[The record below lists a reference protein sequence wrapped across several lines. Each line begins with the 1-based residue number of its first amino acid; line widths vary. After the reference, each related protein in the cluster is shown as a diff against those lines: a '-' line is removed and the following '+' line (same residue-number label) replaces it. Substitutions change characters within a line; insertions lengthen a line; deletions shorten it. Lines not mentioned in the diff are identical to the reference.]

1 MNRLLPAL
9 TLIAG
14 LIGFAPVSLAQ
25 DAANGKNEFEKNC
38 AACHQVTGKGIK
50 GAFPALAGSA
60 LAQGPETGVIE
71 VVLKGRG
78 GMPSFAP
85 ALDDATLGD
94 ILTYVRQAWG
104 NHAGPIAAAELSKI
118 RGTLEV
124 DEATL
129 KGN

>member
-1 MNRLLPAL
+1 MSRLFHVLF
-9 TLIAG
+9 LIVCVFGSAQ
-14 LIGFAPVSLAQ
+14 VSFAQ
-25 DAANGKNEFEKNC
+25 DAALGKIEFEKNC

-50 GAFPALAGSA
+50 GAFPALAGSV

-85 ALDDATLGD
+85 ALDDTTLAD

-104 NHAGPIAAAELSKI
+104 NHAGPVAAAESSKI

-124 DEATL
+124 DDPTL

>member
-1 MNRLLPAL
+1 MSRLFFAL
-9 TLIAG
+9 SLIAAVF
-14 LIGFAPVSLAQ
+14 GFASASFAQ
-25 DAANGKNEFEKNC
+25 DAAVGKTEFEKNC

-50 GAFPALAGSA
+50 GAFPALAGSV
-60 LAQGPETGVIE
+60 LAQGPDNGVIE

-85 ALDDATLGD
+85 ALDDATLAN

-104 NHAGPIAAAELSKI
+104 NHAGPVAAAELSKI
-118 RGTLEV
+118 RSTLEV
-124 DEATL
+124 EDPAL

>member
-1 MNRLLPAL
+1 MSRLFFAL
-9 TLIAG
+9 SLIACVLG
-14 LIGFAPVSLAQ
+14 SASVSFAQ
-25 DAANGKNEFEKNC
+25 DAALGKTEFEKNC

-50 GAFPALAGSA
+50 GAFPALAGSVV
-60 LAQGPETGVIE
+60 AQGPETGVIE
-71 VVLKGRG
+71 LVLKGRG

-85 ALDDATLGD
+85 ALEDSTLAD

-104 NHAGPIAAAELSKI
+104 NHAGPIAATELSKI

-124 DEATL
+124 DQAML